1 MSKENPAIGGVFGP
15 AAELNTDLGVWGQSV
30 LSTTAAEAHLHV
42 PRSFVDLGFPTRHRH
57 SDATGGVFELL
68 LAELL
73 IVLFGV
79 VWVGHRS
86 GRGGVEVALASVD
99 QEFNAC

>member
-1 MSKENPAIGGVFGP
+1 
-15 AAELNTDLGVWGQSV
+15 
-30 LSTTAAEAHLHV
+30 
-42 PRSFVDLGFPTRHRH
+42 
-57 SDATGGVFELL
+57 
-68 LAELL
+68 L

-99 QEFNAC
+99 QEFNACWGFQVQCDQYHLP